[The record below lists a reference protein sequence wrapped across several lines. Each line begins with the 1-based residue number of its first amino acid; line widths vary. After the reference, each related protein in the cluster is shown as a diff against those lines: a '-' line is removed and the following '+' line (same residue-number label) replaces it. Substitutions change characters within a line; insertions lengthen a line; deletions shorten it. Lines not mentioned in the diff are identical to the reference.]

1 MKNTQYYVCA
11 SIYVGPDEQEQ
22 LNGSSVSITTRPW
35 FTEKDLAS
43 IYSDWSAEQE
53 GPFATLPEAQK
64 YMQTK
69 YGDCRP
75 IDKDW
80 AEPDILPDIVEC
92 YAIGA
97 YEQLTKEDTRTW
109 LYDGLEDLVSADT
122 TDPQLEKTADEVLA
136 TMQADFNMSST
147 YILEI
152 LEEYRDCLRTEEG
165 WWDDASEAH

>member
-1 MKNTQYYVCA
+1 MENTQYYVCA
-11 SIYVGPDEQEQ
+11 SIYVGPDEQDR

-35 FTEKDLAS
+35 FTEKYLGTVWC
-43 IYSDWSAEQE
+43 DWSAEQE
-53 GPFATLPEAQK
+53 GPFASLSKAQD

-80 AEPDILPDIVEC
+80 AEPDELPDIVEC

-97 YEQLTKEDTRTW
+97 YEQLTKEDTLTW
-109 LYDGLEDLVSADT
+109 LYDGLSDLVSADT
-122 TDPQLEKTADEVLA
+122 SDPQLEKTADEVLA
-136 TMQADFNMSST
+136 TMQSDFNMSSP

-152 LEEYRDCLRTEEG
+152 LEEYRNHLRTEED
-165 WWDDASEAH
+165 W